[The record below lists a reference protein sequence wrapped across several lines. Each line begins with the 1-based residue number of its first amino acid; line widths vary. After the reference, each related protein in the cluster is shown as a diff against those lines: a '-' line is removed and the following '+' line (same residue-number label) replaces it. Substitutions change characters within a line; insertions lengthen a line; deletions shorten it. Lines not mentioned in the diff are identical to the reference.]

1 MSKKLDGCV
10 EESRMK
16 NMKKMLWL
24 FIPAACLIV
33 PALTIAQTSNQE
45 LAKKLSNPVAAL
57 ISAPF
62 QFNYDQ
68 NIGPQDDGSRLTL
81 NIQPVIPFSIS
92 KDWNLISR
100 TISPVVSQHDIF
112 PDAGSQFG
120 IGDIVQSFFFS
131 PKRPTS
137 GGLIWGAGPVI
148 LLPTASDDLLGT
160 KKWGIGPTGVV
171 LKQDGPW
178 TYGALANH
186 IWSVGG
192 DSDRQDISNTF
203 LQPFLSFTNKAAW
216 SFTVNSESTY
226 NWKSKKW
233 AIPLNGVVSKVTR
246 IGNQMISFAGGIRCW
261 AKSQVTGPKK
271 LGFRFVVTL
280 LFPKG

>member
-1 MSKKLDGCV
+1 MSKILDGSTK
-10 EESRMK
+10 ESIMK
-16 NMKKMLWL
+16 TKKRVLWL

-33 PALTIAQTSNQE
+33 PALTVAQTSSEE

-68 NIGPQDDGSRLTL
+68 NIGPQDDGSRFTL
-81 NIQPVIPFSIS
+81 NVQPVIPFSIS

-100 TISPVVSQHDIF
+100 TITPVVSQDDIF
-112 PDAGSQFG
+112 PDAGNQFG
-120 IGDIVQSFFFS
+120 IGDIVQSLFFS
-131 PKRPTS
+131 PKKPTS

-148 LLPTASDDLLGT
+148 LLPTATDDLLGA
-160 KKWGIGPTGVV
+160 KKWGVGPTVVV

-186 IWSVGG
+186 IWSVAG
-192 DSDRQDISNTF
+192 DSERQDINNTF
-203 LQPFLSFTNKAAW
+203 LQPFLAFTNKAAW
-216 SFTVNSESTY
+216 TFTVNSESTY
-226 NWKSKKW
+226 NWKSKEW
-233 AIPLNGVVSKVTR
+233 GIPINGVASKVTR
-246 IGNQMISFAGGIRCW
+246 IGNQMISFAGGIRYW
-261 AKSQVTGPKK
+261 VKSPVTGAKK
-271 LGFRFVVTL
+271 WGFRFVVTL

>member
-1 MSKKLDGCV
+1 
-10 EESRMK
+10 MK
-16 NMKKMLWL
+16 IMKRVLWL

-33 PALTIAQTSNQE
+33 PISTVAQTSTEE

-57 ISAPF
+57 ISVPF

-68 NIGPQDDGSRLTL
+68 NIGPQDDGSRFTL
-81 NIQPVIPFSIS
+81 NVQPVIPFSIS

-100 TISPVVSQHDIF
+100 TITPVVSQQDIF
-112 PDAGSQFG
+112 PYAGSQFG
-120 IGDIVQSFFFS
+120 IGDIVQSLFFS
-131 PKRPTS
+131 PKKPTS

-148 LLPTASDDLLGT
+148 LLPTASDDLLGA
-160 KKWGIGPTGVV
+160 KKWGVGPTVVV
-171 LKQDGPW
+171 LKQAGPW

-192 DSDRQDISNTF
+192 DSERQDLSNTF

-216 SFTVNSESTY
+216 TFTVNSESTY
-226 NWKSKKW
+226 NWKSKEW
-233 AIPLNGVVSKVTR
+233 GIPINGVVSKVTR
-246 IGNQMISFAGGIRCW
+246 IGNQMISFAGGIRYW
-261 AKSQVTGPKK
+261 TKSPASGAKKW
-271 LGFRFVVTL
+271 GFRFVVTL